1 MTRRDPRPAPQSADQ
16 APNAAARR
24 AQALRKAAK
33 DKQNNAVRRAEAGL
47 RQLVKD
53 GQEISFRAVART
65 GGVSIDFLY
74 THPELRTRIEKLRD
88 QCHAAQRPTATTRE
102 PATTDGTVVHTLTAA
117 LRQERTTHRERV
129 NDLEQRLATA
139 HGEILRLR
147 RTLNEHG
154 LNG

>member
-1 MTRRDPRPAPQSADQ
+1 MTRRNPPSGPQSADQ
-16 APNAAARR
+16 ANAAARR
-24 AQALRKAAK
+24 AQALRQAAK

-65 GGVSIDFLY
+65 GGISIDFLY
-74 THPELRTRIEKLRD
+74 THPELRTRIEKLRE
-88 QCHAAQRPTATTRE
+88 QCHAAQPPTATTRE
-102 PATTDGTVVHTLTAA
+102 PAASDGTVVHTLTAA
-117 LRQERTTHRERV
+117 LRQERTAHRERV
-129 NDLEQRLATA
+129 NDLEQRLAAA

-147 RTLNEHG
+147 RALNEHG

>member
-1 MTRRDPRPAPQSADQ
+1 MTRRDPRPVPQSADQ

-24 AQALRKAAK
+24 AQAL
-33 DKQNNAVRRAEAGL
+33 
-47 RQLVKD
+47 

-74 THPELRTRIEKLRD
+74 THPELRTRIEKLRG
-88 QCHAAQRPTATTRE
+88 QCHAAQRPTATTRG
-102 PATTDGTVVHTLTAA
+102 PAANDGTVVHTLTAA

-129 NDLEQRLATA
+129 NDLEQRLAA
-139 HGEILRLR
+139 GPGEILRLR